1 MKIEGHNTSS
11 VTAETVEAKAEARLL
26 LDENGRLREA
36 ITIARQQMDVNDFV
50 GAYVTLTA
58 ILLGEKK

>member
-26 LDENGRLREA
+26 LEENGKLREA
-36 ITIARQQMDVNDFV
+36 IEMARQCIEADDVI
-50 GAYVTLTA
+50 GAHQLLA
-58 ILLGEKK
+58 KALGEKG